1 MRISTKG
8 NESSNISNKRFLKL
22 IQNYLN
28 ALKFIIRIIFMLLF
42 LPNKLLNK
50 RNNIEYSILPN
61 SLNKYPPL
69 TVNPTIS
76 QFFISTHQ
84 PSHLIIWQDGAFS
97 ARIGRKTRKL
107 RFDPFHARFRGKAA
121 RQKANYRVSPCSSST
136 HPLPLLYVAL
146 MFHSATRTGKVY

>member
-1 MRISTKG
+1 
-8 NESSNISNKRFLKL
+8 
-22 IQNYLN
+22 
-28 ALKFIIRIIFMLLF
+28 MLLF

-84 PSHLIIWQDGAFS
+84 PSHLII
-97 ARIGRKTRKL
+97 
-107 RFDPFHARFRGKAA
+107 
-121 RQKANYRVSPCSSST
+121 
-136 HPLPLLYVAL
+136 
-146 MFHSATRTGKVY
+146 